1 MRNRPTS
8 ELLIMMIAG
17 TICFSVLATGATVAV
32 VKLLHPEVDTSG
44 TVNSLT
50 DVINTM
56 IGLLAGFLAGRTDA
70 TQQALK
76 EHQDKAR
83 QQRESAE

>member
-8 ELLIMMIAG
+8 ELLILMIAG
-17 TICFSVLATGATVAV
+17 TICFSVLASGATIAT
-32 VKLLHPEVDTSG
+32 VKIIHPDLDTSSS
-44 TVNSLT
+44 VNALT

-76 EHQDKAR
+76 DHQE
-83 QQRESAE
+83 REAKRGPAD